1 MLTFMRILTVL
12 ACLVLL
18 LLLAYHFFS
27 PEKDLATGG
36 ALRLRIKTQAM
47 VGAAT
52 REVAASYQ
60 KVAQAKQDDRLPL
73 LGREAESLWKKL
85 SADYKK
91 NSFLDYLNDLKAMT
105 TNLLGTVREE
115 IAIVGTGDAAK
126 IYQSTP
132 TSVHDFSRAVHVWV
146 DVNEKRLHAI
156 SGVEGDEAETK
167 VKEELT
173 KLQGEL
179 RAAVGELE
187 KRIANIHEERQ
198 GFLPAAYRGTQAAE
212 REPASAPREEAAV
225 VPDAGS
231 YTPAPEN
238 VLASF
243 RQRYLNREL
252 RRTPYHFK
260 DLKIL
265 KSAEGLLP
273 GVYCISF
280 SAEVY
285 HNHDNKRWEKSPV
298 ILNVI
303 AKVGSDGIMST
314 YENFAKN
321 PWDYPISGSCVK
333 PVWGVHDYVW
343 EKVCPYPCMG
353 R

>member
-1 MLTFMRILTVL
+1 VSPPLPLGCAGGLKHLRPPSNNTQKRTNHSLQKRTVL
-12 ACLVLL
+12 FV
-18 LLLAYHFFS
+18 
-27 PEKDLATGG
+27 
-36 ALRLRIKTQAM
+36 
-47 VGAAT
+47 
-52 REVAASYQ
+52 
-60 KVAQAKQDDRLPL
+60 
-73 LGREAESLWKKL
+73 
-85 SADYKK
+85 
-91 NSFLDYLNDLKAMT
+91 
-105 TNLLGTVREE
+105 TNK

-231 YTPAPEN
+231 YTPAPEKCLGN
-238 VLASF
+238 LSSA
-243 RQRYLNREL
+243 L
-252 RRTPYHFK
+252 FK
-260 DLKIL
+260 
-265 KSAEGLLP
+265 
-273 GVYCISF
+273 
-280 SAEVY
+280 
-285 HNHDNKRWEKSPV
+285 
-298 ILNVI
+298 
-303 AKVGSDGIMST
+303 
-314 YENFAKN
+314 
-321 PWDYPISGSCVK
+321 SGTS
-333 PVWGVHDYVW
+333 
-343 EKVCPYPCMG
+343 
-353 R
+353 